1 MKITPE
7 ISVLISGVISS
18 EQMPPGLFFLPAKK
32 QKSKKEKAIHGPGMQ
47 KNKSFLL
54 SKSPYEY

>member
-1 MKITPE
+1 
-7 ISVLISGVISS
+7 
-18 EQMPPGLFFLPAKK
+18 MPPGLFFLPVKN
-32 QKSKKEKAIHGPGMQ
+32 KKEKAIHGTGMQ